1 MEKLLKELPDLINV
15 RNIDEL
21 SQIIKNPDS
30 FTIRMMSLKSKNAVI
45 DAFVKFRENE
55 EIKDAIAG
63 LSNND
68 DIATL
73 IEKLNESDVYELKQ
87 VAFFIEKRLQT
98 VEGINL
104 QDKSLLSV
112 VWASVVYKYITDKNN
127 HLGIMKIDDIYEA
140 LPVSI
145 IQGMADGEFDG
156 PEDLEIA
163 DLRKEVLS
171 IFENTAV
178 AEDVKGYFATSFIK
192 NKIWSGVN
200 AWCDFETLQPLTLT
214 QIPSVIDSKE
224 SLLTALATPSP
235 EVYEQAIAYV
245 SENYFAD
252 EEDKF
257 SVDAKD
263 LRQYKSHLVVA
274 LLSASMIEEGKEKEY
289 KNIALNLCA
298 KIIASKEKIETSIDR
313 SSIAIQ
319 LTKAYEETIL
329 QVTEDAERV
338 AFEIMRGNI
347 IVDEFDDNGGEI
359 EEEVVLQS
367 IPEEKKPLFKTGDR
381 KAYINGYLKLFGSL
395 IDAKLTY
402 FEDQLKVLDGISRRK
417 SYSADNEATVTAL
430 AEDFRVTGDLH
441 TKEEIPANNARLGLN
456 AGIVFEAVKAQHKT
470 LSQIDKVF
478 SKVKRRK
485 GGNLEIDELDFD
497 YKVLQ
502 KTYYIVENEHK
513 EIIREFYELLAGD
526 PVLKQDQ
533 PTYRLLSN
541 PLKIAELQQR
551 ASGDKAVYPTVADM
565 LDLIKGGKVVDAQLV
580 ADRLY
585 INDDCTVN
593 EKYER
598 LYTVIMDR
606 KSSISEKQIA
616 LAEAVE
622 LGEITEEQKDVI
634 EEYIQEIQEKLY
646 KKRLPKLDGE
656 QITLFDT
663 IDDLMPTAKTDADA
677 DDESENENE

>member
-55 EIKDAIAG
+55 EIKEAIAG

-68 DIATL
+68 SIETL
-73 IEKLNESDVYELKQ
+73 VEKLNESDVDELKQ

-104 QDKSLLSV
+104 QEKSLLSV
-112 VWASVVYKYITDKNN
+112 VWASVVYKYLTDKNN
-127 HLGIMKIDDIYEA
+127 HLGIMKIDDIYEG

-145 IQGMADGEFDG
+145 IQGMADGDFDG

-200 AWCDFETLQPLTLT
+200 TWCNFETLEPITLN

-224 SLLTALATPSP
+224 SLLNALATPSP

-245 SENYFAD
+245 SENYFAG
-252 EEDKF
+252 EEGKF

-263 LRQYKSHLVVA
+263 LKQYKSHLVVA
-274 LLSASMIEEGKEKEY
+274 LLSASMIEEGKEAEY

-329 QVTEDAERV
+329 QITEDAERV
-338 AFEIMRGNI
+338 AYEIMRGNV
-347 IVDEFDDNGGEI
+347 IVDEFDDNGGEVE
-359 EEEVVLQS
+359 EEEVVLPPV
-367 IPEEKKPLFKTGDR
+367 PEVKKPLFKTGDR

-430 AEDFRVTGDLH
+430 AEDFHVTGDLH
-441 TKEEIPANNARLGLN
+441 SKEEIPANNARLGLN
-456 AGIVFEAVKAQHKT
+456 AGIVFEAVRGQHKT

-485 GGNLEIDELDFD
+485 SGNLEIDELDFD

-513 EIIREFYELLAGD
+513 EIIREFYELLASD

-541 PLKIAELQQR
+541 PLKIAQLQQR
-551 ASGDKAVYPTVADM
+551 ASGDKTVYPTVADM

-580 ADRLY
+580 ADKLY
-585 INDDCTVN
+585 INDDCSVN

-598 LYTVIMDR
+598 LYTVIMDK
-606 KSSISEKQIA
+606 KSTLSEKQIA

-634 EEYIQEIQEKLY
+634 EGYIQEVQEKLY

-656 QITLFDT
+656 QITLFDA
-663 IDDLMPTAKTDADA
+663 IDDLMPTAKTDAD
-677 DDESENENE
+677 DESENENQ